1 MAQYKVLVLGSEDEP
16 LEAERAELAD
26 IDCEIVQAKPTSEG
40 EAMELVRDAD
50 AILMRG
56 PWGTEQVINA
66 TQNCQVLS
74 VYSHG
79 FNHIDSEACTDK
91 GIIVTNGAG
100 MCFEEVSDQACAYIM
115 SLYRHIVPANISV
128 KAGDWRGENVI
139 LPMKPLDE
147 STIGII
153 GFGNIGKAIARK
165 MSSWRPETLVYDPY
179 VGPWVF
185 KEYGVEQVFDLKDIF
200 SRSDYVV
207 TILPLNNET
216 YHMIGKEHFD
226 VMKSTAYFINVCRGA
241 IVRETELIDAL
252 NAGKMRGAGLDVF
265 EQEPVDHNN
274 PLLKMDNVVVSPHLA
289 GGSTRSGVLAPHR
302 AAAQVAA
309 VLRGQWPM
317 AGQNPEVRANIDL
330 RKNATAVAP
339 N

>member
-1 MAQYKVLVLGSEDEP
+1 MAKFKVVVLGTEDAP
-16 LEAERAELAD
+16 LEAEREELAD
-26 IDCEIVQAKPTSEG
+26 IDCEIIQTKPESEG
-40 EAMELVRDAD
+40 EAMEAVRDAD

-66 TQNCQVLS
+66 TQNCQVLA

-115 SLYRHIVPANISV
+115 SLYRQIVPANIAV
-128 KAGDWRGENVI
+128 KAGKWRDDSI

-153 GFGNIGKAIARK
+153 GFGNIGRAITRK
-165 MSSWRPETLVYDPY
+165 MSGWRPEMLVYDPY

-185 KEYGVEQVFDLKDIF
+185 REYGVEQVFDLKDIF
-200 SRSDYVV
+200 SRADYVV
-207 TILPLNNET
+207 TILPLNAET
-216 YHMIGKEHFD
+216 YHMIGAEHFD
-226 VMKSTAYFINVCRGA
+226 VMKPTAYFINVCRGS
-241 IVRETELIDAL
+241 IVDEPALIEAL
-252 NAGKMRGAGLDVF
+252 RAGKMRGAGLDVF
-265 EQEPVDHNN
+265 EKEPVDPAN
-274 PLLKMDNVVVSPHLA
+274 PLLKMDNVVVTPHMA
-289 GGSTRSGVLAPHR
+289 GGSTRSAVLAPHT

-309 VLRGQWPM
+309 VLRGDWPM
-317 AGQNPEVRANIDL
+317 AGQNPEVRAKIAL
-330 RKNATAVAP
+330 RRNASA
-339 N
+339 